1 MSKADK
7 THFVGKRAVH
17 KGNRVQGC
25 RELTVGSTRAEGVGG
40 ASPLSLAHLKKKIS
54 SDGFHLWHL
63 SPQPVMK
70 I

>member
-40 ASPLSLAHLKKKIS
+40 ASPLSLAHLKKKN
-54 SDGFHLWHL
+54 
-63 SPQPVMK
+63 QQ
-70 I
+70 